1 MKVILPALPVLKDW
15 EKRSLIIMMDK
26 SPTHPSEQAPGDT
39 VPSQFSSPYPSMPE
53 SLANGLQHCGATTA
67 QKSEGFHEP
76 PCLAP
81 YPKCFH

>member
-53 SLANGLQHCGATTA
+53 SLANRLRTVVPQQLRKVKAFMSHHA
-67 QKSEGFHEP
+67 
-76 PCLAP
+76 
-81 YPKCFH
+81 